1 MRGSRQE
8 PTPLRGRWS
17 AAIAPAALAALWLC
31 SLFAPLLSPGWALAN
46 RDIPLFHLPLRA
58 SFHWLAGIGLPV
70 WNPWL
75 HGGQPVLSN
84 PSYAAFYP
92 PSWLV
97 FLAGPHYTLNLLTL
111 LHAGIA
117 FFGAWRL
124 TRRLGGGPGAA
135 ALAAVGYVGCG
146 AYLSLLSAFTLF
158 CSMAWFPWVLA
169 WGDAALRAPAREP
182 WLRPALLCGTA
193 LAFQLLNGEP
203 STVVMSGL
211 GLLALAASAAGRRA
225 AAALRV
231 PVPVVVA
238 VLLAAVQLLPTQGRL
253 ADSPRSGGLKA
264 GEASVWSM
272 PPERLVEIAF
282 PRFFGDPTREPEGL
296 YLGWS
301 LNDRNYPYVASLYPG
316 LLLAVLGFSAL
327 LLWRIPRRAAWGL
340 VFAGGIFLALGRHN
354 PLFEGVRAAIP
365 GLAML
370 RFPEKFAL
378 MAVAALVVAG
388 ALGWHWLLE
397 ERSAGRPQKAD
408 FPLAVALV
416 LLGTALG
423 LAALLHLAPRAAAWY
438 VRSQGIPN
446 LSPERQAAALSFLR
460 AESWAAVGVTAAV
473 AVLLALCRWRR
484 PSRRLLESLALL
496 LLAADLWRYGHR
508 LIETIPTASYREPPR
523 VARSLLPPRDR
534 IFVQPAPDGAPE
546 LCPLTGDLGTARLRA
561 QIARLEPYSGIL
573 WQIPQAFHEDYDLML
588 TGAARQAVE
597 VLRAEWRQPESAFRF
612 LGVWNVGTVLLR
624 KTPERWVAELARDP
638 GTPAVDL
645 VGNPFVLPR
654 YRFLP
659 RVNFH
664 PTYEAALRAAR
675 AERFAVAA
683 SEHCVRPGPPGFLD
697 YSVPPRPLSISD
709 QGGRIRVHYRA
720 EGGAFFVAAVTFDP
734 GWQASLDGSPL
745 EVHATA
751 ASQLGVALPPGE
763 HRLLLEYRDPL
774 VARGAAVTLT
784 TLAVCIALWFVG
796 GKRRAALT

>member
-1 MRGSRQE
+1 M
-8 PTPLRGRWS
+8 
-17 AAIAPAALAALWLC
+17 AAIAPGAIAALWLG
-31 SLFAPLLSPGWALAN
+31 SFFAPLVSPAWALAN
-46 RDIPLFHLPLRA
+46 RDIPFFHLPLRA
-58 SFHWLAGIGLPV
+58 SFHWLAGIGTPV

-75 HGGQPVLSN
+75 HGGQPILSN

-97 FLAGPHYTLNLLTL
+97 FAAGPHYTLNLLTL
-111 LHAGIA
+111 LHGVIA
-117 FFGAWRL
+117 FAGAWRL
-124 TRRLGGGPGAA
+124 ARRLGTGRGAA
-135 ALAAVGYVGCG
+135 ALAAVGYAGCG

-182 WLRPALLCGTA
+182 WLRPALLCGIA

-211 GLLALAASAAGRRA
+211 GLLALAVSAAGRRA

-253 ADSPRSGGLKA
+253 ADSPRSGGLAA

-272 PPERLVEIAF
+272 PPARFVEVVF
-282 PRFFGDPTREPEGL
+282 PRFFGDPSREAEGL

-316 LLLAVLGFSAL
+316 LLLAILGSCAL
-327 LLWRIPRRAAWGL
+327 LLWRIPRRVAWAL
-340 VFAGGIFLALGRHN
+340 VFAGGTFLALGRHN
-354 PLFEGVRAAIP
+354 PLFESVRAVIP

-370 RFPEKFAL
+370 RFPEKFAI

-397 ERSAGRPQKAD
+397 ERSAGRPQRAD

-416 LLGTALG
+416 LLATAVG

-438 VRSQGIPN
+438 VRSHGIPS
-446 LSPERQAAALSFLR
+446 LSPERQVAALSFLR
-460 AESWAAVGVTAAV
+460 AESWAAVGITAAV
-473 AVLLALCRWRR
+473 AMLFALCRWRR
-484 PSRRLLESLALL
+484 PSRRLLEGLALL
-496 LLAADLWRYGHR
+496 LLGADLWRYGHG
-508 LIETIPTASYREPPR
+508 LIETVPTATYQEPPL
-523 VARSLLPPRDR
+523 VARQLLPPRDR
-534 IFVQPAPDGAPE
+534 IFVQPAPDGAAE
-546 LCPLTGDLGTARLRA
+546 LYPLTGDLGTARLRA

-573 WQIPQAFHEDYDLML
+573 WQIPLAFHEDYDLML
-588 TGAARQAVE
+588 TGWARQAGA

-612 LGVWNVGTVLLR
+612 LGAWNVGTVLLR
-624 KTPERWVAELARDP
+624 KAPERWVAELARDP
-638 GTPAVDL
+638 RTPAVEL
-645 VGNPFVLPR
+645 VGNPFLLPR
-654 YRFLP
+654 YRFVP
-659 RVNFH
+659 QVTFH
-664 PTYEAALRAAR
+664 PTYEAALQATR

-683 SEHCVRPGPPGFLD
+683 SEHCVRSGPAAVLT
-697 YSVPPRPLSISD
+697 YSSPPRPLSVSD
-709 QGGRIRVHYRA
+709 EGGRIEVRYQA
-720 EGGAFFVAAVTFDP
+720 EQGAFFVAAITFDP

-745 EVHATA
+745 AVHPTA

-763 HRLLLEYRDPL
+763 HRLLLEYRDPR
-774 VARGAAVTLT
+774 VARGAKVSLT
-784 TLAVCIALWFVG
+784 ALAVCIFLWFTG
-796 GKRRAALT
+796 GKRRTTLT